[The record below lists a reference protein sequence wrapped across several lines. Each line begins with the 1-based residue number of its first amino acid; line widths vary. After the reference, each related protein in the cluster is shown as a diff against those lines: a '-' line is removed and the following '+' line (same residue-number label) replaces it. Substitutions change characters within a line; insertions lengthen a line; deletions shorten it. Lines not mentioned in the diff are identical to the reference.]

1 MIEIFAMGLACAA
14 TALSFLY
21 VWERKE
27 RQRLSQLLGPRDK
40 EERRLKKEI
49 ATLKRTASTLS
60 EKLEAREA
68 TVGRV
73 MRETQEIIDA
83 LKDRRV
89 LTEHAQD
96 FYAGTLRDLADKTG
110 ERLRMIGSL
119 LDESEEL
126 KQICFAELTRTN
138 LFDRKQRF
146 EIFHAK
152 ARNTELAL
160 GELLAQTRDSLAV
173 LDELVDRSEAGMLA
187 PAFDQAHV
195 ANLVEVVDE
204 LENEHAQKAI
214 KELEKRVRRF
224 DRKRLLALRDALL
237 TSPEE
242 RAIAQHARDQKTPVV
257 VPKSRETEQQEARKQ
272 AS

>member
-1 MIEIFAMGLACAA
+1 MIELFAMGLACVA
-14 TALSFLY
+14 TALSFVY

-27 RQRLSQLLGPRDK
+27 RQRLASLLEPRDK

-73 MRETQEIIDA
+73 MRDTQEIIDA
-83 LKDRRV
+83 LKNRHV
-89 LTEHAQD
+89 LTEHAQE
-96 FYAGTLRDLADKTG
+96 FYASTLRDLADKTG
-110 ERLRMIGSL
+110 ERLRMIGAL

-126 KQICFAELTRTN
+126 TQICAAELTRTN

-152 ARNTELAL
+152 SRNTELSL

-195 ANLVEVVDE
+195 ANLLEVVEE
-204 LENEHAQKAI
+204 LENEHAQKAV
-214 KELEKRVRRF
+214 KELEKRSRRF

-237 TSPEE
+237 TPPEE
-242 RAIAQHARDQKTPVV
+242 RAIAQHAREKKTPVV
-257 VPKSRETEQQEARKQ
+257 VSQSNEAKQPEDRKQ

>member
-1 MIEIFAMGLACAA
+1 MMELFAMGLACVA

-27 RQRLSQLLGPRDK
+27 RQRLSTLLGPRDQ

-49 ATLKRTASTLS
+49 ATLKRTTSSLS

-73 MRETQEIIDA
+73 MRETQEIITA

-96 FYAGTLRDLADKTG
+96 FYATTLRDLAEKTA
-110 ERLRMIGSL
+110 ERLRMIGTL

-126 KQICFAELTRTN
+126 KQICAAELTRTN

-152 ARNTELAL
+152 ARNTELSL

-173 LDELVDRSEAGMLA
+173 LEELVDRSEAGMLA

-195 ANLVEVVDE
+195 ANLIDVAEE
-204 LENEHAQKAI
+204 LENEHAASAI
-214 KELEKRVRRF
+214 KELDKRVRRF
-224 DRKRLLALRDALL
+224 ERKRLLALRDALI
-237 TSPEE
+237 TPVEE

-257 VPKSRETEQQEARKQ
+257 VSNAAEAKQGMDRKQ